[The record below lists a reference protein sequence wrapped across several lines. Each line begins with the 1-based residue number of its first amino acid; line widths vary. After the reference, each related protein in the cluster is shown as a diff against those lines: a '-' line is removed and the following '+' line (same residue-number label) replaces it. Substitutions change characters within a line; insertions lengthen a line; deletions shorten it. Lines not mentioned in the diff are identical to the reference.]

1 MVVHVDN
8 SIRDTYEALMAVG
21 FGDYEARAYC
31 ALLLQSPANGY
42 QVAKQSGIPRGKIY
56 ECLERL
62 VARGAARRLT
72 VPG

>member
-1 MVVHVDN
+1 
-8 SIRDTYEALMAVG
+8 MAVV
-21 FGDYEARAYC
+21 FGDYEARAC
-31 ALLLQSPANGY
+31 CVLLLQSPANGY
-42 QVAKQSGIPRGKIY
+42 QVSQQGGIRRGKIY